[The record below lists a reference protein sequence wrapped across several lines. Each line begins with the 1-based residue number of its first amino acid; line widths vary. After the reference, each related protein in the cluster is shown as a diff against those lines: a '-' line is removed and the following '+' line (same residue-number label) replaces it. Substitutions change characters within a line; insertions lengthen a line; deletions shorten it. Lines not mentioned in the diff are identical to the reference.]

1 MRWKTLSANY
11 FTNVSSLRNP
21 KISRDKLVR
30 AKLKLSD
37 NAERGNLPC
46 ERGNS
51 EICNILKPGKELKST
66 VT

>member
-11 FTNVSSLRNP
+11 YTNVSSLRNP
-21 KISRDKLVR
+21 KILRDKLVR

-51 EICNILKPGKELKST
+51 EICNI
-66 VT
+66 